1 MYEIDSVSTLQRY
14 CELKKMT
21 IEIIF
26 HIQDTR
32 LLSINF

>member
-21 IEIIF
+21 IAIIF
-26 HIQDTR
+26 HTQYAR